1 MGKLE
6 GKVALITGAGQGI
19 GQGIALALAKEGA
32 VIAVAGRT
40 ESKLHTT
47 CGLLAD
53 IGARGEAVV
62 CDVSKKDDIT
72 DAVDRTV
79 ELFGGI
85 DILVNNANDCKP
97 GPLLSVLDEDFE
109 RSFATGPLATLRMMQ
124 ASYPHMNS
132 RGGGVIINMV
142 TSAAV
147 RWDASNYGAYG
158 SIKEGMRSLT
168 PRCRL
173 RMGQGQHS
181 RSQCCPAR
189 QDSRVA
195 VVDGKESRRGGGIC
209 RRYSA
214 GTRRRPRDRHRS
226 CRRLPRQRRRRLPH
240 GCHDPARRRPVALGL
255 TAIDP
260 IRSSRRRRRRQ
271 SSAR

>member
-1 MGKLE
+1 MGKLD

-32 VIAVAGRT
+32 EIVVAGRT

-53 IGARGEAVV
+53 IGARGEVVV

-72 DAVDRTV
+72 AAVDRTV

-85 DILVNNANDCKP
+85 DILINNANDCKP
-97 GPLLSVLDEDFE
+97 GPLLTVLDEDFE

-124 ASYPHMNS
+124 ASYPHLNS

-158 SIKEGMRSLT
+158 SIKEGMRALT
-168 PRCRL
+168 RAAACEWGKDNIRVLNVAPHA
-173 RMGQGQHS
+173 QT
-181 RSQCCPAR
+181 PAL
-189 QDSRVA
+189 QWWMDKNPEEAAAFVAGIPLGRVGDPETDIGRA
-195 VVDGKESRRGGGIC
+195 VVFLVGEDAGYLTGATIPLDGGQSRWG
-209 RRYSA
+209 
-214 GTRRRPRDRHRS
+214 
-226 CRRLPRQRRRRLPH
+226 
-240 GCHDPARRRPVALGL
+240 
-255 TAIDP
+255 
-260 IRSSRRRRRRQ
+260 
-271 SSAR
+271 

>member
-62 CDVSKKDDIT
+62 CDVSKKDDIAA
-72 DAVDRTV
+72 AVDRTV

-85 DILVNNANDCKP
+85 DILVNNANDSKP

-168 PRCRL
+168 RAAACEWGKDNIRVLNVAP
-173 RMGQGQHS
+173 HAKT
-181 RSQCCPAR
+181 PAL
-189 QDSRVA
+189 QWWMDKNPEEAAAFVAGIPLGRVGDPETDIGRA
-195 VVDGKESRRGGGIC
+195 VVFLVSDDAGYLTGATIPLDGGQSRWG
-209 RRYSA
+209 
-214 GTRRRPRDRHRS
+214 
-226 CRRLPRQRRRRLPH
+226 
-240 GCHDPARRRPVALGL
+240 
-255 TAIDP
+255 
-260 IRSSRRRRRRQ
+260 
-271 SSAR
+271 

>member
-97 GPLLSVLDEDFE
+97 GPLSSVLDEDFE

-147 RWDASNYGAYG
+147 RWDASKVG
-158 SIKEGMRSLT
+158 S
-168 PRCRL
+168 
-173 RMGQGQHS
+173 
-181 RSQCCPAR
+181 
-189 QDSRVA
+189 
-195 VVDGKESRRGGGIC
+195 
-209 RRYSA
+209 
-214 GTRRRPRDRHRS
+214 
-226 CRRLPRQRRRRLPH
+226 
-240 GCHDPARRRPVALGL
+240 
-255 TAIDP
+255 
-260 IRSSRRRRRRQ
+260 
-271 SSAR
+271 

>member
-72 DAVDRTV
+72 AAVDRTV

-97 GPLLSVLDEDFE
+97 GPLLSVRDEDFE

-168 PRCRL
+168 RAAACEWGKDNIRVLNVAP
-173 RMGQGQHS
+173 HAKT
-181 RSQCCPAR
+181 PAL
-189 QDSRVA
+189 QWWMDKNPEEAAAFVAGIPLGRVGDPETDIGRA
-195 VVDGKESRRGGGIC
+195 VVFLVSEDAGYLTGATIPLDGGQSRWG
-209 RRYSA
+209 
-214 GTRRRPRDRHRS
+214 
-226 CRRLPRQRRRRLPH
+226 
-240 GCHDPARRRPVALGL
+240 
-255 TAIDP
+255 
-260 IRSSRRRRRRQ
+260 
-271 SSAR
+271 

>member
-72 DAVDRTV
+72 AAVGRTV

-168 PRCRL
+168 RAAACEWGKDNIRVLNVAP
-173 RMGQGQHS
+173 HAKT
-181 RSQCCPAR
+181 PAL
-189 QDSRVA
+189 QWWMDKNPEEAAAFVAGIPLGRVGDPETDIGRA
-195 VVDGKESRRGGGIC
+195 VVFLVSEDAGYLTGATIPLDGGQSRWG
-209 RRYSA
+209 
-214 GTRRRPRDRHRS
+214 
-226 CRRLPRQRRRRLPH
+226 
-240 GCHDPARRRPVALGL
+240 
-255 TAIDP
+255 
-260 IRSSRRRRRRQ
+260 
-271 SSAR
+271 

>member
-168 PRCRL
+168 RAAACEWGKDNIRVLNVAP
-173 RMGQGQHS
+173 HAKT
-181 RSQCCPAR
+181 PAL
-189 QDSRVA
+189 QWWMEKNPEEAAAFVAGIPLGRVGDPETDIGRA
-195 VVDGKESRRGGGIC
+195 VVFLVSEDAGYLTGATIPLDGGQSRWG
-209 RRYSA
+209 
-214 GTRRRPRDRHRS
+214 
-226 CRRLPRQRRRRLPH
+226 
-240 GCHDPARRRPVALGL
+240 
-255 TAIDP
+255 
-260 IRSSRRRRRRQ
+260 
-271 SSAR
+271 

>member
-72 DAVDRTV
+72 AAVDRTV

-97 GPLLSVLDEDFE
+97 GPLSSVLDEDFE

-168 PRCRL
+168 RAAACEWGKDNIRVLNVAP
-173 RMGQGQHS
+173 HAKT
-181 RSQCCPAR
+181 PAL
-189 QDSRVA
+189 QWWMEKNPEEAAAFVAGIPLGRVGDPETDIGRA
-195 VVDGKESRRGGGIC
+195 VVFLVSEDAGYLTGATIPLDGGQSRWG
-209 RRYSA
+209 
-214 GTRRRPRDRHRS
+214 
-226 CRRLPRQRRRRLPH
+226 
-240 GCHDPARRRPVALGL
+240 
-255 TAIDP
+255 
-260 IRSSRRRRRRQ
+260 
-271 SSAR
+271 

>member
-1 MGKLE
+1 MGTLD

-32 VIAVAGRT
+32 EIAVAGRT

-53 IGARGEAVV
+53 IGARGEVVV

-72 DAVDRTV
+72 AAVDRTV

-85 DILVNNANDCKP
+85 DILINNANDCKP

-158 SIKEGMRSLT
+158 SIKEGMRALT
-168 PRCRL
+168 RAAACEWGKDNIRVLNVAPHA
-173 RMGQGQHS
+173 QT
-181 RSQCCPAR
+181 PAL
-189 QDSRVA
+189 QWWMDKNPEEAAAFVAGIPLGRVGDPETDIGRA
-195 VVDGKESRRGGGIC
+195 VVFLVGEDAGYLTGATIPLDGGQSRWG
-209 RRYSA
+209 
-214 GTRRRPRDRHRS
+214 
-226 CRRLPRQRRRRLPH
+226 
-240 GCHDPARRRPVALGL
+240 
-255 TAIDP
+255 
-260 IRSSRRRRRRQ
+260 
-271 SSAR
+271 

>member
-6 GKVALITGAGQGI
+6 GKVALITGAGHGI

-72 DAVDRTV
+72 AAVDRTV

-168 PRCRL
+168 RAAACEWGKDNIRVLNVAPHAKTPALQWWMDKNPEEAAAFVAGIPLGRVGDPETDIGRAIVFL
-173 RMGQGQHS
+173 VSEDAGYLTGATIPLDGGQS
-181 RSQCCPAR
+181 RW
-189 QDSRVA
+189 
-195 VVDGKESRRGGGIC
+195 G
-209 RRYSA
+209 
-214 GTRRRPRDRHRS
+214 
-226 CRRLPRQRRRRLPH
+226 
-240 GCHDPARRRPVALGL
+240 
-255 TAIDP
+255 
-260 IRSSRRRRRRQ
+260 
-271 SSAR
+271 

>member
-62 CDVSKKDDIT
+62 CDVSKRDDIT
-72 DAVDRTV
+72 AAVDRTV

-168 PRCRL
+168 RAAACEWGKDNIRVLNVAP
-173 RMGQGQHS
+173 HAKT
-181 RSQCCPAR
+181 PAL
-189 QDSRVA
+189 QWWMDKNPEEAAAFVAGIPLGRVGDPETDIGRA
-195 VVDGKESRRGGGIC
+195 VVFLVSEDAGYLTGATIPLDGGQSRWG
-209 RRYSA
+209 
-214 GTRRRPRDRHRS
+214 
-226 CRRLPRQRRRRLPH
+226 
-240 GCHDPARRRPVALGL
+240 
-255 TAIDP
+255 
-260 IRSSRRRRRRQ
+260 
-271 SSAR
+271 

>member
-72 DAVDRTV
+72 AAVDRTV

-168 PRCRL
+168 RAAACEWGKDNIRVLNVAPHAKTPALQWWMDKNPEEAAAFVAGIPLGRVGDPETDIGRAIVFL
-173 RMGQGQHS
+173 VSEDAGYLTGATIPLDGGQS
-181 RSQCCPAR
+181 RW
-189 QDSRVA
+189 
-195 VVDGKESRRGGGIC
+195 G
-209 RRYSA
+209 
-214 GTRRRPRDRHRS
+214 
-226 CRRLPRQRRRRLPH
+226 
-240 GCHDPARRRPVALGL
+240 
-255 TAIDP
+255 
-260 IRSSRRRRRRQ
+260 
-271 SSAR
+271 

>member
-1 MGKLE
+1 M
-6 GKVALITGAGQGI
+6 
-19 GQGIALALAKEGA
+19 
-32 VIAVAGRT
+32 
-40 ESKLHTT
+40 
-47 CGLLAD
+47 
-53 IGARGEAVV
+53 
-62 CDVSKKDDIT
+62 
-72 DAVDRTV
+72 DRTV

-97 GPLLSVLDEDFE
+97 GPLSSVLDEDFE
-109 RSFATGPLATLRMMQ
+109 RSFATGGPLATLRMMQ
-124 ASYPHMNS
+124 RRTPHMNS

-168 PRCRL
+168 RAAACEWGGKDNIRVLNVAPHAKTPALQWWMEKNPEEAAAFVAGIPLGRVGDPR
-173 RMGQGQHS
+173 G
-181 RSQCCPAR
+181 
-189 QDSRVA
+189 
-195 VVDGKESRRGGGIC
+195 
-209 RRYSA
+209 
-214 GTRRRPRDRHRS
+214 RHRS
-226 CRRLPRQRRRRLPH
+226 CRRLPRQRRRRVPH

-271 SSAR
+271 SSGR

>member
-72 DAVDRTV
+72 AAVDRTV

-168 PRCRL
+168 RAAACEWGKDNIRVLNVAP
-173 RMGQGQHS
+173 HAKT
-181 RSQCCPAR
+181 PAL
-189 QDSRVA
+189 QWWMDKNPEVAAAFVAGIPLGRVGDPETDIGRA
-195 VVDGKESRRGGGIC
+195 VVFLVSEDAGYLTGATIPLDGGQSRWG
-209 RRYSA
+209 
-214 GTRRRPRDRHRS
+214 
-226 CRRLPRQRRRRLPH
+226 
-240 GCHDPARRRPVALGL
+240 
-255 TAIDP
+255 
-260 IRSSRRRRRRQ
+260 
-271 SSAR
+271 

>member
-72 DAVDRTV
+72 AAVDRTV

-97 GPLLSVLDEDFE
+97 GPLLSVLDDDFE

-168 PRCRL
+168 RAAACEWGKDNIRVLNVAP
-173 RMGQGQHS
+173 HAKT
-181 RSQCCPAR
+181 PAL
-189 QDSRVA
+189 QWWMDKNPEEAAAFVAGIPLGRVGDPETDIGRA
-195 VVDGKESRRGGGIC
+195 VVFLVSEDAGYLTGATIPLDGGQSRWG
-209 RRYSA
+209 
-214 GTRRRPRDRHRS
+214 
-226 CRRLPRQRRRRLPH
+226 
-240 GCHDPARRRPVALGL
+240 
-255 TAIDP
+255 
-260 IRSSRRRRRRQ
+260 
-271 SSAR
+271 

>member
-97 GPLLSVLDEDFE
+97 GPLSSVLDEDFE

-168 PRCRL
+168 RAAACEWGKDNIRVLNVAP
-173 RMGQGQHS
+173 HAKT
-181 RSQCCPAR
+181 PAL
-189 QDSRVA
+189 QWWMDKNPEEAAAFVAGIPLGRVGDPETDIGRA
-195 VVDGKESRRGGGIC
+195 VVFLVSEDAGYLTGATIPLDGGQSRWG
-209 RRYSA
+209 
-214 GTRRRPRDRHRS
+214 
-226 CRRLPRQRRRRLPH
+226 
-240 GCHDPARRRPVALGL
+240 
-255 TAIDP
+255 
-260 IRSSRRRRRRQ
+260 
-271 SSAR
+271 

>member
-1 MGKLE
+1 MGKLD

-32 VIAVAGRT
+32 EIAVAGRT

-53 IGARGEAVV
+53 IGARGEVGV

-72 DAVDRTV
+72 AAVDRTV

-85 DILVNNANDCKP
+85 DILINNANDCKP
-97 GPLLSVLDEDFE
+97 GPLLTVLDEDFE

-124 ASYPHMNS
+124 ASYPHLNS

-158 SIKEGMRSLT
+158 SIKEGMRALT
-168 PRCRL
+168 RAAACEWGKDNIRVLNVAPHA
-173 RMGQGQHS
+173 QT
-181 RSQCCPAR
+181 PAL
-189 QDSRVA
+189 QWWMDKNPEEAAAFVAGIPLGRVGDPETDIGRA
-195 VVDGKESRRGGGIC
+195 VVFLVGEDAGYLTGATIPLDGGQSRWG
-209 RRYSA
+209 
-214 GTRRRPRDRHRS
+214 
-226 CRRLPRQRRRRLPH
+226 
-240 GCHDPARRRPVALGL
+240 
-255 TAIDP
+255 
-260 IRSSRRRRRRQ
+260 
-271 SSAR
+271 

>member
-72 DAVDRTV
+72 AAVDRTV

-109 RSFATGPLATLRMMQ
+109 RCFATGPLATLRMMQ

-168 PRCRL
+168 RAAACEWGKDNIRVLNVAP
-173 RMGQGQHS
+173 HAKT
-181 RSQCCPAR
+181 PAL
-189 QDSRVA
+189 QWWMDKNPEEAAAFVAGIPLGRVGDPETDIGRA
-195 VVDGKESRRGGGIC
+195 VVFLVSEDAGYLTGATIPLDGGQSRWG
-209 RRYSA
+209 
-214 GTRRRPRDRHRS
+214 
-226 CRRLPRQRRRRLPH
+226 
-240 GCHDPARRRPVALGL
+240 
-255 TAIDP
+255 
-260 IRSSRRRRRRQ
+260 
-271 SSAR
+271 

>member
-72 DAVDRTV
+72 AAVDRTV

-85 DILVNNANDCKP
+85 DILVNNANDCRP

-168 PRCRL
+168 RAAACEWGKDNIRVLNVAP
-173 RMGQGQHS
+173 HAKT
-181 RSQCCPAR
+181 PAL
-189 QDSRVA
+189 QWWMDKNPEEAAAFVAGIPLGRVGDPETDIGRA
-195 VVDGKESRRGGGIC
+195 VVFLVSEDAGYLTGATIPLDGGQSRWG
-209 RRYSA
+209 
-214 GTRRRPRDRHRS
+214 
-226 CRRLPRQRRRRLPH
+226 
-240 GCHDPARRRPVALGL
+240 
-255 TAIDP
+255 
-260 IRSSRRRRRRQ
+260 
-271 SSAR
+271 

>member
-168 PRCRL
+168 RAAACEW
-173 RMGQGQHS
+173 GK
-181 RSQCCPAR
+181 
-189 QDSRVA
+189 DNIRVLNVAPHAKTSALQWWMDKNPEEAAAFVAGIPLGRVGDPETDIGRA
-195 VVDGKESRRGGGIC
+195 VVFLVSEDAGYLTGATIPLDGGQSRWG
-209 RRYSA
+209 
-214 GTRRRPRDRHRS
+214 
-226 CRRLPRQRRRRLPH
+226 
-240 GCHDPARRRPVALGL
+240 
-255 TAIDP
+255 
-260 IRSSRRRRRRQ
+260 
-271 SSAR
+271 

>member
-1 MGKLE
+1 MGNLE

-72 DAVDRTV
+72 AAVDRTV

-168 PRCRL
+168 RAAACEWGKDNIRVLNVAP
-173 RMGQGQHS
+173 HAKT
-181 RSQCCPAR
+181 PAL
-189 QDSRVA
+189 QWWMDKNPEEAAAFVAGIPLGRVGDPETDIGRA
-195 VVDGKESRRGGGIC
+195 VVFLVSEDAGYLTGATIPLDGGQSRWG
-209 RRYSA
+209 
-214 GTRRRPRDRHRS
+214 
-226 CRRLPRQRRRRLPH
+226 
-240 GCHDPARRRPVALGL
+240 
-255 TAIDP
+255 
-260 IRSSRRRRRRQ
+260 
-271 SSAR
+271 

>member
-72 DAVDRTV
+72 DAVDRAV

-97 GPLLSVLDEDFE
+97 GPLSSVLDEDFE

-168 PRCRL
+168 RAAACEWGKDNIRVLNVAP
-173 RMGQGQHS
+173 HAKT
-181 RSQCCPAR
+181 PAL
-189 QDSRVA
+189 QWWMDKNPEEAAAFVAGIPLGRVGDPETDIGRA
-195 VVDGKESRRGGGIC
+195 VVFLVSEDAGYLTGATIPLDGGQSRWG
-209 RRYSA
+209 
-214 GTRRRPRDRHRS
+214 
-226 CRRLPRQRRRRLPH
+226 
-240 GCHDPARRRPVALGL
+240 
-255 TAIDP
+255 
-260 IRSSRRRRRRQ
+260 
-271 SSAR
+271 

>member
-72 DAVDRTV
+72 AAVDRTV

-168 PRCRL
+168 RAAACEWGKDHIRVLNVAP
-173 RMGQGQHS
+173 HAKT
-181 RSQCCPAR
+181 PAL
-189 QDSRVA
+189 QWWMDKNPEEAAAFVAGIPLGRVGDPETDIGRA
-195 VVDGKESRRGGGIC
+195 VVFLVSEDAGYLTGATIPLDGGQSRWG
-209 RRYSA
+209 
-214 GTRRRPRDRHRS
+214 
-226 CRRLPRQRRRRLPH
+226 
-240 GCHDPARRRPVALGL
+240 
-255 TAIDP
+255 
-260 IRSSRRRRRRQ
+260 
-271 SSAR
+271 

>member
-1 MGKLE
+1 MGKLD

-32 VIAVAGRT
+32 EIAVAGRT

-53 IGARGEAVV
+53 IGARGEVVV

-72 DAVDRTV
+72 AAVDRTV

-168 PRCRL
+168 RAAACEWGKDNIRVLNVAP
-173 RMGQGQHS
+173 HAKT
-181 RSQCCPAR
+181 PAL
-189 QDSRVA
+189 QWWMEKNPEEAAAFVAGIPLGRVGDPETDIGRA
-195 VVDGKESRRGGGIC
+195 VVFLVSEDAGYLTGATIPLDGGQSRWG
-209 RRYSA
+209 
-214 GTRRRPRDRHRS
+214 
-226 CRRLPRQRRRRLPH
+226 
-240 GCHDPARRRPVALGL
+240 
-255 TAIDP
+255 
-260 IRSSRRRRRRQ
+260 
-271 SSAR
+271 

>member
-32 VIAVAGRT
+32 MIAVAGRT

-72 DAVDRTV
+72 AAVDSTV

-85 DILVNNANDCKP
+85 DILVNNANDSKP

-168 PRCRL
+168 RAAACEWGKDNIRVLNVAP
-173 RMGQGQHS
+173 HAKT
-181 RSQCCPAR
+181 PAL
-189 QDSRVA
+189 QWWMDKNPEEAAAFVAGIPLGRVGDPETDIGRA
-195 VVDGKESRRGGGIC
+195 VVFLVSEDAGYLTGATIPLDGGQSRWG
-209 RRYSA
+209 
-214 GTRRRPRDRHRS
+214 
-226 CRRLPRQRRRRLPH
+226 
-240 GCHDPARRRPVALGL
+240 
-255 TAIDP
+255 
-260 IRSSRRRRRRQ
+260 
-271 SSAR
+271 